1 MTNEQKGTDVSTLPT
16 IIYAKRQVSYSVSS
30 IIDQEDGPTT
40 LEDLIDLALDYASD
54 DISNAN
60 IQYYLVAEW
69 HDDEDRIVRSSEYDW
84 SGNLVEDS
92 VYTYPKENK

>member
-1 MTNEQKGTDVSTLPT
+1 MSTLPT

-30 IIDQEDGPTT
+30 IIDEDDEPIT
-40 LEDLIDLALDYASD
+40 LDDLIDRALEYASD

-60 IQYYLVAEW
+60 VQYYLVAEW

-84 SGNLVEDS
+84 SGRLVEDS
-92 VYTYPKENK
+92 IYTYPKEDK